1 MNLNIET
8 IFHSIEDYYN
18 QFIILFE
25 MLTLSDES
33 NGIAREMVRHT
44 EEEDGGG
51 GGKTCSGKMM
61 NNRP

>member
-18 QFIILFE
+18 KFIILFE

-33 NGIAREMVRHT
+33 NGIAREMERHT
-44 EEEDGGG
+44 EEEDDGRG
-51 GGKTCSGKMM
+51 
-61 NNRP
+61 

>member
-33 NGIAREMVRHT
+33 N
-44 EEEDGGG
+44 DGN
-51 GGKTCSGKMM
+51 GKMM